1 MIKKFVFLLGSFLL
15 ITSVVNAQNSIK
27 FENDSAFVGKLST
40 YQDTISY
47 HFVFDVSSVS
57 SVSIDTILS
66 DCSCL
71 QSKYSNQEINKGE
84 KGNIEVQFIPYKPGP
99 FNKSFTVRLNDSG
112 EEYTLILAGFIRPS
126 SLSKEKLYPHD
137 RNGLKWQHKKVSFG
151 LLTAQGIA
159 SKKVYFYNNTSDTLR
174 FENSP
179 QTPNYLGVLID
190 SSEFEVLPN
199 SEGSFTLFI
208 KPEEREEYGY
218 AQDTFLI
225 ELSTI
230 DQKVISSECIVAASI
245 YFPESEGDGPKP
257 KMGLSSTYMNL
268 GNVKNDGKKIVTL
281 SVMNTGEV
289 PLKIL
294 KVETNHGLEL
304 LSMEDDEVQTF
315 ETININIRYLETPR
329 TGKETRS
336 FTLFTNDPIDP
347 VTIITVKANVVK

>member
-1 MIKKFVFLLGSFLL
+1 MIKKLSFFIGVILLFSTQL
-15 ITSVVNAQNSIK
+15 IAQNSIE
-27 FENDSAFVGKLST
+27 FEKDSVFLGKLST
-40 YQDTISY
+40 YPDTVTYS
-47 HFVFDVSSVS
+47 FPFEVLSSAI
-57 SVSIDTILS
+57 SIDTVTA

-71 QSKYSNQEINKGE
+71 LASYPTKELKKGQ
-84 KGNIEVQFIPYKPGP
+84 KNTIDVQYVPYKPGP
-99 FNKSFTVRLNDSG
+99 FNKSFTVKLNDNG
-112 EEYTLILAGFIRPS
+112 QEYKVKLAGFIRPS
-126 SLSKEKLYPHD
+126 SLSKDKIYPY
-137 RNGLKWQHKKVSFG
+137 GEQGIKWAHKKVSFG
-151 LLTAQGIA
+151 LLTAQGLA
-159 SKKVYFYNNTSDTLR
+159 SKKVYFYNETSDTLR
-174 FENSP
+174 FEKP
-179 QTPNYLGVLID
+179 PVTPDYLGVLID
-190 SSEFEVLPN
+190 SSEYEIKPQ

-218 AQDTFLI
+218 AQDTFNLDLVNQNK
-225 ELSTI
+225 EVVT
-230 DQKVISSECIVAASI
+230 SECIVSASI

-304 LSMEDDEVQTF
+304 LSIESEEVQTF
-315 ETININIRYLETPR
+315 ETVNINIRYLETPR

>member
-1 MIKKFVFLLGSFLL
+1 MIKKLSFFIGLVILFSTELIAQKSLEFEKDSVFL
-15 ITSVVNAQNSIK
+15 
-27 FENDSAFVGKLST
+27 GKLPN
-40 YQDTISY
+40 YPDTVSY
-47 HFVFDVSSVS
+47 SFPFKVLSSA
-57 SVSIDTILS
+57 VSIDTVIA

-71 QSKYSNQEINKGE
+71 LASYPTEELQKGQ
-84 KGNIEVQFIPYKPGP
+84 KNTLEVQFVPYKPGP
-99 FNKSFTVRLNDSG
+99 FNKSFTVKLNGSNQ
-112 EEYTLILAGFIRPS
+112 EYTIKLAGFIRPS
-126 SLSKEKLYPHD
+126 SLSKEKLYPYGD
-137 RNGLKWQHKKVSFG
+137 SGIKWPHKKVSFG
-151 LLTAQGIA
+151 LLTAQGLA
-159 SKKVYFYNNTSDTLR
+159 SKKVYFYNETDDTLR
-174 FENSP
+174 FEKP
-179 QTPNYLGVLID
+179 PVTPSYLGVLID
-190 SSEFEVLPN
+190 SSEFEIEPQ

-218 AQDTFLI
+218 AQDTFSLD
-225 ELSTI
+225 LVN
-230 DQKVISSECIVAASI
+230 QKKEIVSSECIVSASI

-304 LSMEDDEVQTF
+304 LSIESEEVQTF
-315 ETININIRYLETPR
+315 ETVNINIRYLETPR

-347 VTIITVKANVVK
+347 VTIITVKANVIK

>member
-1 MIKKFVFLLGSFLL
+1 MIKKLLL
-15 ITSVVNAQNSIK
+15 ILGVFTLLTSSLTAQNSIK
-27 FENDSAFVGKLST
+27 FEKDSVFLGKLST
-40 YQDTISY
+40 YQDTITYS
-47 HFVFDVSSVS
+47 FPFDVLSSS
-57 SVSIDTILS
+57 ISIDTVTS

-71 QSKYSNQEINKGE
+71 IASYPVKELKKGQ
-84 KGNIEVQFIPYKPGP
+84 KSTIDVQFIPYKPGP
-99 FNKSFTVRLNDSG
+99 FNKSFNVKLNDSRQ
-112 EEYTLILAGFIRPS
+112 EFEVKLAGFIRPS
-126 SLSKEKLYPHD
+126 SLSKDKIYPYG
-137 RNGLKWQHKKVSFG
+137 NSGIKWAYKKVSFG
-151 LLTAQGIA
+151 LLTAQGLA
-159 SKKVYFYNNTSDTLR
+159 SKKVYFYNETNDTLR
-174 FENSP
+174 FEKP
-179 QTPNYLGVLID
+179 PLTPDYLGVLID
-190 SSEFEVLPN
+190 SSEYEVMPQ

-218 AQDTFLI
+218 AQDTFALD
-225 ELSTI
+225 LVN
-230 DQKVISSECIVAASI
+230 QKKEIISSECIVSASI

-304 LSMEDDEVQTF
+304 LSIESEEVQTF
-315 ETININIRYLETPR
+315 ETVNINIRYLETPR